1 MPGPIFSMPNRFIWT
16 DSPPKKKEAR
26 YTTTVTNHHLW
37 IFVLCQTAFI
47 WTEYTRENINVTYC
61 VQHATVVDILI
72 YWVTVPRT
80 HIKLPWTRIK
90 VSIARSGTCT
100 CLPRTLASAIPR
112 TVALCCEPPTRCPTA
127 RCRALLCPPP
137 RATVRVLL
145 GPQPR
150 GLSSSTSGTLPFATV
165 LRSQESKEPPD
176 IKEVRTVRGGA

>member
-16 DSPPKKKEAR
+16 DSPPQKKEAR

-47 WTEYTRENINVTYC
+47 WTEYTRENRNVTYC

-90 VSIARSGTCT
+90 VSTARSGTGT
-100 CLPRTLASAIPR
+100 CLLRTLASAIPR
-112 TVALCCEPPTRCPTA
+112 TVALCCEPPARCPTA
-127 RCRALLCPPP
+127 HCRALLRPPP
-137 RATVRVLL
+137 RAS
-145 GPQPR
+145 
-150 GLSSSTSGTLPFATV
+150 SSSTRHRARPPRPAAAWIV
-165 LRSQESKEPPD
+165 LLHEWNAA
-176 IKEVRTVRGGA
+176 VCNGAEISRI